1 MYADPVK
8 ISILV
13 DNYAEDGLS
22 AEHGLSLWIET
33 GGKRILFDTG
43 QGGVLASN
51 AEKLGID
58 LSKTDTLVLSHGHYD
73 HSGGVFRIIRT
84 APEMEVFC
92 HPAAVLPRYGVRSGE
107 SKPIGMTGES
117 QWGLESLVSWRNHW
131 VQGGI
136 VLSPGIGLT
145 GYIPRQTAYEDT
157 GGEFFLNPELSRPDP
172 IDDDMALWILT
183 QEGLIVCVGC
193 CHAGLINT
201 LNQALFQSGA
211 SKLKAVIGGFH
222 LLNADDSR
230 IRNTVKALRLLSPEL
245 IVPCHCTGARA
256 VEVLADAFGT
266 AVRAGSCGTSLA
278 LSCVITD
285 SMPEQ
290 FRAV

>member
-8 ISILV
+8 ITILV
-13 DNYAEDGLS
+13 DNYAADGLS

-33 GGKRILFDTG
+33 GGKRLLFDTG

-58 LSKTDTLVLSHGHYD
+58 LSKTDSMVLSHGHYD
-73 HSGGVFRIIRT
+73 HSGGVFRVIRT
-84 APEMEVFC
+84 ARDMEVFC

-107 SKPIGMTGES
+107 SKPLGMTGES

-131 VQGGI
+131 VQGGR

-157 GGEFFLNPELSRPDP
+157 GGEFYLNPELSRPDP

-183 QEGLIVCVGC
+183 QEGLVVCVGC
-193 CHAGLINT
+193 SHAGLINT

-222 LLNADDSR
+222 LLNADESR
-230 IRNTVKALRLLSPEL
+230 ITNTVRALQLLSPEL
-245 IVPCHCTGARA
+245 IVPCHCTGPRA
-256 VEVLADAFGT
+256 VEALVEAFG
-266 AVRAGSCGTSLA
+266 ASVRAGSCGTSFA
-278 LSCVITD
+278 
-285 SMPEQ
+285 
-290 FRAV
+290 F

>member
-1 MYADPVK
+1 MSPKAGNPVYADPVK
-8 ISILV
+8 ITILV
-13 DNYAEDGLS
+13 DNYADDGLS

-51 AEKLGID
+51 ADKLGID
-58 LSKTDTLVLSHGHYD
+58 LSKTDSLVLSHGHYD
-73 HSGGVFRIIRT
+73 HSGGVFRVIRT
-84 APEMEVFC
+84 ARGIEVFC

-107 SKPIGMTGES
+107 SKPLGMTGES
-117 QWGLESLVSWRNHW
+117 QWGLESLVSRRNHW
-131 VQGGI
+131 VQGGRN
-136 VLSPGIGLT
+136 LYPGIGLT

-157 GGEFFLNPELSRPDP
+157 GGEFFLNPELSLPDH

-201 LNQALFQSGA
+201 LNRALSQSGA
-211 SKLKAVIGGFH
+211 PKLKAVIGGFH

-230 IRNTVKALRLLSPEL
+230 INNTVTALRLLAPEL
-245 IVPCHCTGARA
+245 IVPCHCTGSRA
-256 VEVLADAFGT
+256 IEALVDAFGT
-266 AVRAGSCGTSLA
+266 SVRAGSCGKSFA
-278 LSCVITD
+278 
-285 SMPEQ
+285 
-290 FRAV
+290 F